1 MFKEEDFDQIRP
13 YYDHEVYDVVK
24 RILASPVFDK
34 ILNYLSEYQDTSKI
48 KPILKQARTVRDFQF
63 NLMYPLVA
71 EIIKHTTDGFTTSG
85 THYIKPGMP
94 YLFLS
99 NHRDIVLDAAILQYL
114 LFEIDCGTSEIT
126 FGSNLMT
133 SQFIIDFGKINRMFV
148 VNRGGN
154 GRELFKN
161 AQLLSAYIRHTITKK
176 KVSVWIAQR
185 NGRTKD
191 GNDKTEPGL
200 LKMFN
205 ISGAR
210 NFIESFKELNIVP
223 LSVSYEIE
231 PCCALKI
238 KEISVRSQGI
248 PYHKKSSEDIT
259 SIITGITQQKGR
271 VHFSLCKPLNLLMGE
286 IDNLRSNNEKIN
298 RLTTLIDREIHSN
311 YKLWPNN
318 YIAYD
323 MLYNTEEFSDYYTN
337 TDKKKFFNYMEQ
349 ELKSLDIDEAFKR
362 ELLLKIYANPVVN
375 AKKSLK

>member
-1 MFKEEDFDQIRP
+1 MFKEEDFDPIRP
-13 YYDHEVYDVVK
+13 YYDHEVHDVVK

-34 ILNYLSEYQDTSKI
+34 ILNYLSQYEDISQI
-48 KPILKQARTVRDFQF
+48 KAMLKQARTVLDFQF

-71 EIIKHTTDGFTTSG
+71 EIIKHTTEGFTTSD
-85 THYIKPGMP
+85 THYIKPGIP
-94 YLFLS
+94 CLFLS

-114 LFEIDCGTSEIT
+114 LFETDCETSEIT

-133 SQFIIDFGKINRMFV
+133 NQFIIDFGKINRMFV

-161 AQLLSAYIRHTITKK
+161 AQLLSAYIRHTITTK

-205 ISGAR
+205 ISGVR
-210 NFIESFKELNIVP
+210 NFMESFKELNIVP
-223 LSVSYEIE
+223 ISVSYEFE
-231 PCCALKI
+231 PCCAMKI
-238 KEISVRSQGI
+238 KETSIKLQGL
-248 PYHKKSSEDIT
+248 PYHKKPSEDIT
-259 SIITGITQQKGR
+259 SIITGIMQRKGR
-271 VHFSLCKPLNLLMGE
+271 VHFSICKPLNLMME
-286 IDNLRSNNEKIN
+286 DIESIRTNNEKIN
-298 RLTTLIDREIHSN
+298 SLTTLIDREIYIN

-323 MLYNTEEFSDYYTN
+323 ILYNTKKYSGCYTK
-337 TDKKKFFNYMEQ
+337 TDKKKFLDYMEQ

-362 ELLLKIYANPVVN
+362 ELLLKIYSNPVVN
-375 AKKSLK
+375 ALKIH